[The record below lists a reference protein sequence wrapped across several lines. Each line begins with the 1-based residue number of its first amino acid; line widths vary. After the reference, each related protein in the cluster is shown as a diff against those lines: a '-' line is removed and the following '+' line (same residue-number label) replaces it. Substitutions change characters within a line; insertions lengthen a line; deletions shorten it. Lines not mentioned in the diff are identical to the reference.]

1 LQKWEFAKKAQ
12 QCADEAL
19 DRLVEIAG
27 NVEAPEAAR
36 VSAAA
41 KILDR
46 ALGKAPEHVDVTALH
61 HTEIVYRSAAE
72 IRQELINRGVP
83 EVLLDYSSKDSND
96 K

>member
-46 ALGKAPEHVDVTALH
+46 ALCA
-61 HTEIVYRSAAE
+61 RSFIGLFVE
-72 IRQELINRGVP
+72 GCER
-83 EVLLDYSSKDSND
+83 
-96 K
+96 

>member
-1 LQKWEFAKKAQ
+1 M
-12 QCADEAL
+12 L
-19 DRLVEIAG
+19 DVLVEVAED
-27 NVEAPEAAR
+27 VEAPAAAR

-46 ALGKAPEHVDVTALH
+46 ALGKPKHIDVSALR

-72 IRQELINRGVP
+72 IRQELINEGVP
-83 EVLLDYSSKDSND
+83 EVLLDLKDANG